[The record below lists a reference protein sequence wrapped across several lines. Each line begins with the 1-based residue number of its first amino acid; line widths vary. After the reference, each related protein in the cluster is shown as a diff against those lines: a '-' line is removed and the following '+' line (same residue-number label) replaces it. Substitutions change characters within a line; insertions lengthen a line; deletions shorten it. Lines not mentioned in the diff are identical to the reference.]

1 MKVENKIISDSSFF
15 WERFQSWFQKKR
27 LEMKQFFFV
36 TFVVLDTQIERPL
49 MNVKITVEPIMVRA
63 VLKLARKL
71 FTFQVHQCCQRK
83 NSYSEFVVATRRY
96 LLFLKLLVL
105 LVKESEGLEN

>member
-36 TFVVLDTQIERPL
+36 TFVVLAMQIGKLLR
-49 MNVKITVEPIMVRA
+49 NAKTIAGPIRVHA
-63 VLKLARKL
+63 VLKSARKL
-71 FTFQVHQCCQRK
+71 FMSQVHQCCQRK